1 MIQVSAKVD
10 TSMRHRKNRLPAP
23 RAVHKINEKKN
34 QRKFFSSFFFNNV
47 CRQSLESRNRFSISI
62 SVQTPLLWKGFLCV
76 LTIVSDRIIIWRSLH
91 HRPDFSFGEGL
102 DTYSEL
108 LHNFGIGCKGT
119 IGHGLNSI
127 CWFRLDGGGKVWGRA
142 CGVAVE
148 RVSLHGGVDLVG
160 VGGE

>member
-1 MIQVSAKVD
+1 M
-10 TSMRHRKNRLPAP
+10 
-23 RAVHKINEKKN
+23 
-34 QRKFFSSFFFNNV
+34 
-47 CRQSLESRNRFSISI
+47 
-62 SVQTPLLWKGFLCV
+62 

-102 DTYSEL
+102 DIYSEL
-108 LHNFGIGCKGT
+108 LHNFGIGCRGT
-119 IGHGLNSI
+119 IGHVLNSI

-160 VGGE
+160 VGSE